1 MSFQTW
7 QFCDKCY
14 SAKRLQNI
22 YLKRQQSV
30 VERALLTQF
39 AVDAEQVNWDKN
51 YIAVAN
57 SNDQA
62 MSIVDAELSCGIK
75 LGRQIWADLS
85 FFCCTSCSI
94 FPLLWF
100 S

>member
-14 SAKRLQNI
+14 SAKRFQNI

-30 VERALLTQF
+30 VGWVLLTQF
-39 AVDAEQVNWDKN
+39 AADSEQVNWDKN
-51 YIAVAN
+51 YVAIVN

-62 MSIVDAELSCGIK
+62 MSIVDAVFK
-75 LGRQIWADLS
+75 FWY
-85 FFCCTSCSI
+85 
-94 FPLLWF
+94 
-100 S
+100 